1 MNSLAFSTLQTE
13 NIPKI
18 VQHFGSFWGY
28 FVKKLN
34 LPAKR
39 STCVDGMLSLQSKS
53 LCFSGQSGLFGTS
66 FSASCEWRKINIF
79 SQLETPVSD
88 EKSLFPVSWNPLSV
102 IRHPSFVVR
111 HPVPTDWKC
120 WFVIPHGGLQMTGSV
135 AFSSLRGDP
144 NWPCRCLD
152 YQDAVIKTQRQEN
165 AK

>member
-39 STCVDGMLSLQSKS
+39 STCVDGMLSLQSES

-88 EKSLFPVSWNPLSV
+88 GKSLFPVSWNPLSV
-102 IRHPSFVVR
+102 IRHPSSVIRRPSSCSNWLEVLIC
-111 HPVPTDWKC
+111 HPSRGAPNDWKC
-120 WFVIPHGGLQMTGSV
+120 CFFVTQGGSQLT
-135 AFSSLRGDP
+135 L
-144 NWPCRCLD
+144 
-152 YQDAVIKTQRQEN
+152 
-165 AK
+165 